1 MYMIY
6 IITDYILLFSD
17 QLYIYYYYYFIIYYT
32 SYMCIHTY
40 SHKDT
45 YIYTYIYLH
54 IYVICIHTSLPL
66 TETPRSLDF
75 QRSLDGEYTSPE
87 SKMEA

>member
-1 MYMIY
+1 MIY

-17 QLYIYYYYYFIIYYT
+17 QLYIYYYFIIIYYT

-45 YIYTYIYLH
+45 YIYIYIYIFAH
-54 IYVICIHTSLPL
+54 ICNMYTYV
-66 TETPRSLDF
+66 TPF
-75 QRSLDGEYTSPE
+75 DGDPQIARFPTIP
-87 SKMEA
+87 